1 MFLVEEDSI
10 PLDSETVKKAAREAI
25 VAVARRPV
33 HDEQRVVSTGM
44 INSLSVLK
52 LIVILETKLQI
63 LIPKDQV
70 QPEDFDSVEM
80 ILDTLERVAQ

>member
-1 MFLVEEDSI
+1 M
-10 PLDSETVKKAAREAI
+10 
-25 VAVARRPV
+25 AVARRPV

-44 INSLSVLK
+44 IDSLSVLK

>member
-44 INSLSVLK
+44 IDSPLGAQTDRHSGDEITDLDF
-52 LIVILETKLQI
+52 E
-63 LIPKDQV
+63 DQV